1 MDIEKLEAGLGELP
15 LEGYFF
21 LDPQSL
27 EFSHRVRH
35 VCEQACPRYGK
46 TWACPPAVG
55 EVEACREKCLAYDNC
70 LMILT
75 ATEVS
80 DISNMEEDLATRPAH
95 EAVTEQAARLLRTL
109 EAKPYVLSTESCG
122 ICDRCAYLDGQP
134 CRHPE
139 KMHPCVE
146 SHGINLIPML
156 EENGVEFQQ
165 GGNVVTWVSLL
176 FY

>member
-55 EVEACREKCLAYDNC
+55 ELEACREKCLAYDN
-70 LMILT
+70 
-75 ATEVS
+75 
-80 DISNMEEDLATRPAH
+80 
-95 EAVTEQAARLLRTL
+95 
-109 EAKPYVLSTESCG
+109 
-122 ICDRCAYLDGQP
+122 
-134 CRHPE
+134 
-139 KMHPCVE
+139 
-146 SHGINLIPML
+146 
-156 EENGVEFQQ
+156 
-165 GGNVVTWVSLL
+165 
-176 FY
+176 